1 MLLSRLLY
9 YSRRNWSKEEPSE
22 AEAVLE
28 QILQAGRR
36 NNPRDGL
43 SGVLIVDDDLFVQ
56 VLEGPRSTLTRTFGR
71 IQKDP
76 RHENV
81 VLAGLTEV
89 GDRQFDGW
97 NVYVRRG
104 PGQTTRPAWFA
115 SPDVTTFEAFLVS
128 VERLLCADGEI
139 TAVSSLNSKIT
150 LDFA

>member
-9 YSRRNWSKEEPSE
+9 FSRRDWSGTDPAE

-28 QILQAGRR
+28 QILEAGKR

-56 VLEGPRSTLTRTFGR
+56 VLEGPRSSLTRTFGR
-71 IQKDP
+71 IQKDS
-76 RHENV
+76 RHSGV

-97 NVYVRRG
+97 NVHVRRR
-104 PGQTTRPAWFA
+104 PGQSTRPAWFA

-128 VERLLCADGEI
+128 VERLLCADGET
-139 TAVSSLNSKIT
+139 TALAALRSKIT

>member
-9 YSRRNWSKEEPSE
+9 YSRRNWTSTDPDE
-22 AEAVLE
+22 AEAMLD

-56 VLEGPRSTLTRTFGR
+56 VLEGPRSTLTRTFSR
-71 IQKDP
+71 IQGDP
-76 RHENV
+76 RHEKI
-81 VLAGLTEV
+81 VLAGLAEV

-97 NVYVRRG
+97 NVYVRRM
-104 PGQTTRPAWFA
+104 PGQTSRPPWF
-115 SPDVTTFEAFLVS
+115 SNPDVTTFDAFLVS
-128 VERLLCADGEI
+128 VERLLCLEGET
-139 TAVSSLNSKIT
+139 TALSSRTSKIT